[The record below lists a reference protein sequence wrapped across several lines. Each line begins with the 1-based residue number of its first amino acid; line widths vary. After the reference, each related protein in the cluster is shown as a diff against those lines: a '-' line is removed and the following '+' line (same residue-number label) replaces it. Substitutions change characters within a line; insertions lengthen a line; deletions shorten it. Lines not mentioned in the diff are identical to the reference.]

1 MDTNHLLIF
10 SDLLY
15 SLYTSDDAKGI
26 NHDLLSYL
34 RMLIPSPYAS
44 LLTADPAAPR
54 FTFNGVYCD
63 PADFACAEQKYIDN
77 YEDDEIQWMLHSK
90 VSTVLRESDLLKNE
104 SRLHSAIYEKCY
116 RPYHIYDTLQMS
128 IVSERKFLGVI
139 TLFRTREDP
148 PFSED
153 DMTLL
158 KSLDKHL
165 NYIYGR
171 LLLKDPAARTS
182 DSPSAAVT
190 SGRADALMA
199 QAGLTR
205 RESEIVR
212 LVMKAI
218 PNAKIREQLHITDNT
233 LQKHMQ
239 NIYRKFR
246 ISSRL
251 ELFRIMSGTD
261 GSGTAF

>member
-15 SLYTSDDAKGI
+15 SLYTSDDAEGI
-26 NHDLLSYL
+26 NRDLLAYL
-34 RMLIPSPYAS
+34 RMLITSPYAS
-44 LLTADPAAPR
+44 LLTADPDAPR

-63 PADFACAEQKYIDN
+63 PADFASAEQNYIDN
-77 YEDDEIQWMLHSK
+77 YKDDEIQWMLHSK

-128 IVSERKFLGVI
+128 IVYERKFLGVI

-148 PFSED
+148 PFTED

-165 NYIYGR
+165 NYIYGN
-171 LLLKDPAARTS
+171 LLLKRPKERPGRSSSALTDTDRT
-182 DSPSAAVT
+182 DT
-190 SGRADALMA
+190 LIE

-239 NIYRKFR
+239 NIYRKLH

-251 ELFRIMSGTD
+251 ELFRIMSG
-261 GSGTAF
+261 S